1 MSKIHYFQRYS
12 SVENT
17 VTNNT
22 LQLFARIYEYSA
34 TAASSVLSDVIGE
47 PLEIGIEIQQQKP
60 GLNSVPDGAII
71 QRSFKILIEAKVD
84 AVPDVEQLVKHA
96 GTFEQEAQKLL
107 LLLTK
112 QPLRKA
118 DIEGIRHRVHQ
129 VCPEIVFKNITYE
142 EICSAIKDRF
152 REHEATMSALVQD
165 YIEYCNDTELFDQ
178 SKVLMRVVPCGES
191 IKLNIK
197 YGIYFQRSDRG
208 YTSHAFVGIYAEK
221 AVRAVWATESV
232 FDIELRNDGRLLRT
246 LVDGS
251 DTDKYD
257 QRIIDISKDAKR
269 GCGYE
274 IASGHRFF
282 CGAAHETNYKKTS
295 FGCIQGA
302 RFINLGE
309 AIGKF
314 TDASD
319 VAAALRNVT
328 WQ

>member
-60 GLNSVPDGAII
+60 GVNSVPDGAII

-96 GTFEQEAQKLL
+96 GTFEKEAQKLL

-118 DIEGIRHRVHQ
+118 EIAGIRHRVHQ

-142 EICSAIKDRF
+142 EICNAIKGRF
-152 REHEATMSALVQD
+152 KEHEATMSALVQD

-178 SKVLMRVVPCGES
+178 SKVLMRVVPCGDS
-191 IKLNIK
+191 IKLNTN

-208 YTSHAFVGIYAEK
+208 YTRHAFVGIYADK
-221 AVRAVWATESV
+221 AVRSIWTIESV
-232 FDIELRNDGRLLRT
+232 FDADLRNDGGLDKT
-246 LVDGS
+246 LVEGV
-251 DTDKYD
+251 DTDEYD
-257 QRIIDISKDAKR
+257 QRIIQIIKDAKTD
-269 GCGYE
+269 CGYE
-274 IASGHRFF
+274 ISSGHRFF
-282 CGAAHETNYKKTS
+282 CGAAHDTHYRKTS
-295 FGCIQGA
+295 FGGIQGP